1 MPIIS
6 NRTTLSIATRTPDS
20 DTAAAFAAL
29 KWTQVKG
36 VRSVGDIGV
45 TWQTVER
52 FVVGDAQPTQVR
64 VAASSQSVALELIR
78 IDDAGQDALYL
89 AAYGAETAFRIIEP
103 DGRTHYFRGLV
114 TAWQNGGLTAGS
126 LAVHQVSVAMQSP
139 LITQ

>member
-1 MPIIS
+1 MPIVS
-6 NRTTLSIATRTPDS
+6 NRTTLSIANRAPDTDTVS
-20 DTAAAFAAL
+20 DFAAL
-29 KWTQVKG
+29 TWTQVKG

-52 FVVGDAQPTQVR
+52 FVVNDAQPTQVR

-78 IDDAGQDALYL
+78 IDDSGQDAMYL
-89 AAYGAETAFRIIEP
+89 AAYGNETAFRIVDP

-114 TAWQNGGLTAGS
+114 KSWQNGGLTAGI
-126 LAVHQVSVAMQSP
+126 LAVYQVSIAIQST